1 MPKKSE
7 EYAGLDKLSEPVR
20 QKVKDAVL
28 RAVDKEFKND
38 PDREIRFT
46 WVEELLTNQRDVENG
61 TFESDVREALI
72 KLINSPT
79 PDDPPRIE
87 DL

>member
-7 EYAGLDKLSEPVR
+7 EFAGLDKLSEPVR
-20 QKVKDAVL
+20 QKVKDTVL
-28 RAVDKEFKND
+28 RAVEKEFKDN

-46 WVEELLTNQRDVENG
+46 WVEELLKNQRDVESA

-72 KLINSPT
+72 KLINSST
-79 PDDPPRIE
+79 ADDPPRIE